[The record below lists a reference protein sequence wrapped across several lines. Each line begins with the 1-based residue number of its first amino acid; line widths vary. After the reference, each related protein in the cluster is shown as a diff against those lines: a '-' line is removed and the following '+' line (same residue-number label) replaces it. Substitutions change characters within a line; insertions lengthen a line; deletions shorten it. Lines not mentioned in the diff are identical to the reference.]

1 MPLETS
7 DRIAEVRRRASVL
20 VTGASSGIGR
30 ATALHLAA
38 QGMRIFVACRRLAD
52 GEALARDAPGG
63 RIVPVEMDVTRPET
77 IAQARV
83 AVEAALGPVGLD
95 GLINNAGVGFS
106 APMEI
111 VSVARVRDAF
121 EVNLFG
127 QLEVIQAFLPLL
139 RSRPGRIVNLGSVGA
154 HITIPFG
161 GVLCATKAAFTS
173 FNDALRLELYSSGI
187 RVCLIEPGSIN
198 TPAVEKTLGGMDEAI
213 AAWPAAAADRYGRMF
228 RNFTKSAM
236 ARESAGSQ
244 PEVVAQA
251 IHHALTSDRPKARYP
266 VGKDARLL
274 VTLPRLLPTSM
285 LDALRRRLFGLPS
298 EFGAFSSRAG
308 DNND

>member
-1 MPLETS
+1 MSPAAL
-7 DRIAEVRRRASVL
+7 DGIAVAQRRLSVL

-38 QGMRIFVACRRLAD
+38 QGMRVFVACRRLAD
-52 GEALARDAPGG
+52 AEALALEVPSS
-63 RIVPVEMDVTRPET
+63 RIVAVEMDVTRPET
-77 IAQARV
+77 IALARA
-83 AVEAALGPVGLD
+83 AVEGALGSGGLD

-111 VSVARVRDAF
+111 VSIARVRDAF

-127 QLEVIQAFLPLL
+127 QIEVIQAFLPLL
-139 RSRPGRIVNLGSVGA
+139 RSGHGRIVNLGSVGA

-161 GVLCATKAAFTS
+161 GVLCGTKAAFTS

-187 RVCLIEPGSIN
+187 RVILIEPGSIN
-198 TPAVEKTLGGMDEAI
+198 TPAVEKTLGGVDDAI
-213 AAWPAAAADRYGRMF
+213 AAWPAAAAERYGGMF
-228 RNFTKSAM
+228 RSFTKSAM
-236 ARESAGSQ
+236 ARESAGS
-244 PEVVAQA
+244 PPDIVAQA

-274 VTLPRLLPTSM
+274 VTLPRLLSTAM

-298 EFGAFSSRAG
+298 EFGTVSSRG
-308 DNND
+308 TRKQ